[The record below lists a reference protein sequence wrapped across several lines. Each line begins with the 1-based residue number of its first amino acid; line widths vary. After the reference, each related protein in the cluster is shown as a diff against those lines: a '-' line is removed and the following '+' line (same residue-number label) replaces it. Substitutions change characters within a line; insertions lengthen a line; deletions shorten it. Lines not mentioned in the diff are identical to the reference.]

1 MPIEYQERT
10 EEEYRRR
17 ASVMIQD
24 FEGYRAGS
32 YDAGDNMATI
42 GFGYTFNRSN
52 NLELWDRA
60 GVQLSQAERQQLAAI
75 DRAPNEQKT
84 ALGLAFGVQ
93 ITREEA
99 RSLLENASLSRYERP
114 ATNLDMPFSDERAV
128 VVSLTYNRGPGRMA
142 THMQGFNDAIRDGDR
157 AEAWYQLRYNSR
169 GTNPDPDVQLGLRAR
184 RNMESQI
191 FGLYDDP
198 LNVTPDEARNVY
210 RMFQLHRD
218 DILENERNWGV
229 DLDGNQARRS
239 AIAQANNNYPNL
251 TQEYGQVQT
260 LASALEPARNRLLEE
275 LRTENPELADRLQNE
290 NFATTA
296 IHLDPGRELRT
307 GNNLRQ
313 DQRNNTAQDVDE
325 NHAATID
332 SRRMRGN
339 AEVESNDL
347 LLGGGGDDTLRS
359 HRGNDMLI
367 GGQGRDR
374 MEGGE
379 GRDTYVIGAG
389 DTVMDSDGMG
399 EVRWGGQ
406 QLTGGRRSESDP
418 ANTYRSE
425 DGRFIYTLENN
436 NLSVTDTLATD
447 QALRERAVIENFQ
460 SGQLGIT
467 LSGPGGG
474 GARPQ
479 ADPQRPDDQERR
491 RMIDDDR
498 DHRNDIQFPAPGTE
512 LPNWE
517 EVQARENPQAF
528 TTGDPDLDKLAAA
541 LFANDEAAISRVS
554 AQIEQSPQVQSFEQ
568 WGRDL
573 VAAQQREELQQQEM
587 ARQQGPVMRM

>member
-1 MPIEYQERT
+1 MPIDYQGRT
-10 EEEYRRR
+10 EDEYRRR

-52 NLELWDRA
+52 NRELWDRA

-84 ALGLAFGVQ
+84 ALGLAFDVQ

-99 RSLLENASLSRYERP
+99 RSLLENASITRYERP
-114 ATNLDMPFSDERAV
+114 ATDLGMPFSDERAV
-128 VVSLTYNRGPGRMA
+128 VVSVTYNRGSGRVA
-142 THMQGFNDAIRDGDR
+142 THMQGFNDAITDGDR

-198 LNVTPDEARNVY
+198 QNVTSGEARSVY

-229 DLDGNQARRS
+229 DLDGNQARRN
-239 AIAQANNNYPNL
+239 AIVQANNNYPDL
-251 TQEYGQVQT
+251 VREYGPVQT
-260 LASALEPARNRLLEE
+260 LASALEPARSRLLED
-275 LRTENPELADRLQNE
+275 LRAESPELADLLQNE

-296 IHLDPGRELRT
+296 IHLDPGRALRT
-307 GNNLRQ
+307 GDNLRQ
-313 DQRNNTAQDVDE
+313 DQRNNTAQDVSE
-325 NHAATID
+325 NHAAILD
-332 SRRMRGN
+332 SRRMQGN
-339 AEVESNDL
+339 AEVASNDL
-347 LLGGGGDDTLRS
+347 LIGGGGDDTLRS
-359 HRGNDMLI
+359 HCGDDVLI

-379 GRDTYVIGAG
+379 GRDTYVVDAG
-389 DTVMDSDGMG
+389 DTVMDSDGVG

-406 QLTGGRRSESDP
+406 PLTGGARVESDP
-418 ANTYRSE
+418 ANAYRSD
-425 DGRFIYTLENN
+425 DGRFVYTLENN
-436 NLSVTDTLATD
+436 RLSVTDTLASD
-447 QALRERAVIENFQ
+447 QARRAPVVIENFQ

-467 LSGPGGG
+467 LSGPDGDGE
-474 GARPQ
+474 RQ
-479 ADPQRPDDQERR
+479 RADRQHPEDMERR
-491 RMIDDDR
+491 RTMEADR
-498 DHRNDIQFPAPGTE
+498 GSGHGQFNDPY
-512 LPNWE
+512 
-517 EVQARENPQAF
+517 V
-528 TTGDPDLDKLAAA
+528 DSMYAA
-541 LFANDEAAISRVS
+541 LLSGDSKELDRIAGEFSRS
-554 AQIEQSPQVQSFEQ
+554 PEGQRFAQIGEQMLAQQKAQEQPQVQEQ
-568 WGRDL
+568 GRGL
-573 VAAQQREELQQQEM
+573 A
-587 ARQQGPVMRM
+587 